1 VLPACPQKNFL
12 CLFRPAK
19 QPVMMPRHFWGATR
33 VSTAATWG
41 NIFMMDYQRLHEE
54 VYRWDVVVA
63 LMRDHGD
70 TLTQYCRT

>member
-1 VLPACPQKNFL
+1 
-12 CLFRPAK
+12 
-19 QPVMMPRHFWGATR
+19 MMPRRLLGAMHVPT
-33 VSTAATWG
+33 TTIWG
-41 NIFMMDYQRLHEE
+41 NIPMMDYQRLHEE

>member
-1 VLPACPQKNFL
+1 
-12 CLFRPAK
+12 
-19 QPVMMPRHFWGATR
+19 
-33 VSTAATWG
+33 
-41 NIFMMDYQRLHEE
+41 MMDYQRLHEE